1 MKVNETYLPL
11 LDDTTPYLVLKGTA
25 GSGKSVFSAQKIV
38 LRTIS
43 EQGHRFICV
52 RKVAKTIQDSIW
64 KELKGAIEATGLS
77 HEFKYNETRHAITHL
92 PTGNE
97 ILCIGIDDPEKV
109 KSIHRPTGG
118 WIEEAT
124 ELTQEDFNQLDTRVR
139 GELANYKQ
147 WILSFN
153 PTDHRSWIKAYFF
166 DGEWPKITTISDREL
181 IIDRKLVETSWRDN
195 PFLTDEDIAKIKVKG
210 ETNPNYYRVYFLGE
224 WGMPDV
230 ANPFLYMWKDT
241 FIDNTIEVNPK
252 LTLYVSF
259 DFNVSPATATVHQ
272 FELNRFYHTL
282 DEFRLVSAKDRQV
295 EESYTE
301 ELCKHIK
308 TKYGNMHIR
317 VTGDATAMSRKANS
331 RLTDFQIIQ
340 NVLNPAKM
348 DFLRKNPSH
357 AESSALS
364 NAILS
369 RHPNRKVHPRCEYL
383 IEDFRTIE
391 FADSSIVKPK
401 DRMVGHLLDTQR
413 YMDNT
418 YFGNYLQ
425 NLR

>member
-1 MKVNETYLPL
+1 LKINETYLPYL
-11 LDDTTPYLVLKGTA
+11 YDTTPYLVFKGTA
-25 GSGKSVFSAQKIV
+25 GSGKSVFCAQKIV
-38 LRTIS
+38 IRTIS
-43 EQGHRFICV
+43 EQGHRFLCL
-52 RKVAKTIQDSIW
+52 RKVGRTVQDSIW
-64 KELKGAIEATGLS
+64 KEILSAINESGFS
-77 HEFKYNETRHAITHL
+77 SEFNLNKTTHTIL
-92 PTGNE
+92 HIPTGNE
-97 ILCIGIDDPEKV
+97 IICMGLDDSEKI
-109 KSIHRPTGG
+109 KSIHKPTGA
-118 WIEEAT
+118 WMEELP
-124 ELTQEDFNQLDTRVR
+124 EFTQEDFMQIDTRLR
-139 GELANYKQ
+139 GDLPHYKQ
-147 WILSFN
+147 MLFSFN
-153 PTDHRSWIKAYFF
+153 PTDHRSWVKGYFF
-166 DGEWPKITTISDREL
+166 DAKWPQITEIDGTSIT
-181 IIDRKLVETSWRDN
+181 IDRKIIETSWRNN
-195 PFLTDEDIAKIKVKG
+195 PFLSIEDVAKIKIKG
-210 ETNPNYYRVYFLGE
+210 AASPNFHRVYFLGE
-224 WGMPDV
+224 WGTPEV
-230 ANPFLYMWKDT
+230 SNPFLYMWKDSY
-241 FIDNTIEVNPK
+241 IDDTIEVNPK

-272 FELNRFYHTL
+272 FGHDFYYTL
-282 DEFRLVSAKDRQV
+282 DEFRLISAKDRQV

-308 TKYGNMHIR
+308 TKYGGMHIR

-364 NAILS
+364 NAIFS

-391 FADSSIVKPK
+391 YADSSIVKPK

-418 YFGNYLQ
+418 FFCNYLQ
-425 NLR
+425 SLR

>member
-1 MKVNETYLPL
+1 LKVNETYLPL
-11 LDDTTPYLVLKGTA
+11 LNDTTPYLVLKGTA
-25 GSGKSVFSAQKIV
+25 GSGKSVFCAQKIV
-38 LRTIS
+38 LRTLS
-43 EQGHRFICV
+43 EQGHRFLCI
-52 RKVAKTIQDSIW
+52 RKVDRTIHGSIW
-64 KELKGAIEATGLS
+64 KELKGAIESTGLG
-77 HEFKYNETRHAITHL
+77 HEFSYNETRHTITHK

-97 ILCIGIDDPEKV
+97 IICMGIDDPEKV

-139 GELANYKQ
+139 GELPHYKQ
-147 WILSFN
+147 WMLSFN
-153 PTDHRSWIKAYFF
+153 PTDHRNWLKAYFF
-166 DGEWPKITTISDREL
+166 DGEWAKRT
-181 IIDRKLVETSWRDN
+181 IIDGKEFVVDRKIVETSWKDN

-230 ANPFLYMWKDT
+230 ANPFLYMWNDKY
-241 FIDNTIEVNPK
+241 IDNTIEVNPK

-272 FELNRFYHTL
+272 FGHDFYYTL

-308 TKYGNMHIR
+308 TKYGGMHIR